1 MNIRAVLK
9 EVTAELA
16 KAGSPSAK
24 LDAELILAKMLD
36 HPREWLIA
44 NDRTELTASQK
55 NNYDALIKRRLSHE
69 PVSYINQSI
78 EFYGLDFF
86 VDKRVLSPRVETEMI
101 VERTIQDAP
110 PNGMVLD
117 MGTGSGAIAIALCKH
132 RPDLE
137 IVATDISNDALEVA
151 RINAVKLLGNDHKID
166 LRMADIWEG
175 IGTSFDVVATNLPY
189 VSKDYKKNMK
199 PEVLNEPAIALFG
212 GEGDGLDLYRKFY
225 QGLNEHLKD
234 GGLVYHES
242 DPWQHES
249 LKKLAA
255 TAGLVPCF
263 EDYLILGFKKPNSK
277 PRA

>member
-166 LRMADIWEG
+166 FRMADIVASVPEFTKRT
-175 IGTSFDVVATNLPY
+175 ISMVGTAATTRDARSASASVGAP
-189 VSKDYKKNMK
+189 K
-199 PEVLNEPAIALFG
+199 EVPRPAAWRIASTTCACAWPRMSGPNEP
-212 GEGDGLDLYRKFY
+212 
-225 QGLNEHLKD
+225 
-234 GGLVYHES
+234 
-242 DPWQHES
+242 
-249 LKKLAA
+249 
-255 TAGLVPCF
+255 T
-263 EDYLILGFKKPNSK
+263 
-277 PRA
+277 

>member
-1 MNIRAVLK
+1 MSIQEALK
-9 EVTAELA
+9 EATTALVEN
-16 KAGSPSAK
+16 GSPSAK
-24 LDAELILAKMLD
+24 LDADLILAKMLQK
-36 HPREWLIA
+36 PREWLIA

-55 NNYDALIKRRLSHE
+55 ARYDELIKRRLDHE

-101 VERTIQDAP
+101 VEKTIQDAP
-110 PNGMVLD
+110 PNGVVLD

-132 RPDLE
+132 RPDLK
-137 IVATDISNDALEVA
+137 IIATDISNDALEVA
-151 RINAVKLLGNDHKID
+151 RINAVKLLGDDHKID
-166 LRMADIWEG
+166 FRMADIWDG

-189 VSKDYKKNMK
+189 VSKEYKKNMK

-225 QGLNEHLKD
+225 QGLNVHLKD

-242 DPWQHES
+242 DPWQHQA
-249 LKKLAA
+249 LKELANK
-255 TAGLVPCF
+255 AGLKPVL
-263 EDYLILGFKKPNSK
+263 EDYLILGFKKSSSR